1 MSNQQKP
8 SPKPVQPPSS
18 KCNQISLTLGELYN
32 DIIIICGQPKPDMD
46 KLLRKQLAAYALRF
60 DNMVAMS
67 EKDCY
72 DKGYDDALRCQTKK
86 TDEQTSKIE
95 AALSKVLPKN
105 IEEGLVDSQ

>member
-1 MSNQQKP
+1 LSNQQKP

-72 DKGYDDALRCQTKK
+72 DRGYDDALRLGAKK
-86 TDEQTSKIE
+86 TDEQASKVE
-95 AALSKVLPKN
+95 AALSKVLPTN
-105 IEEGLVDSQ
+105 IEKDLVDS